1 MTHKTTTFGGF
12 DRRAFL
18 RSGAALGALSVTG
31 LPAFAQAGHE
41 ITIADIG
48 VGDPGGD
55 WSRFSDATGHSVNM
69 VSIGNAPA
77 AIINQLLAGGGM
89 QTFDIINIVGGM
101 QKPLAEADLIQKIDR
116 SKLPN
121 LETNT

>member
-77 AIINQLLAGGGM
+77 AIINQLLAGGLRHHQHRGRHAKAL
-89 QTFDIINIVGGM
+89 GGSGPDPEDR
-101 QKPLAEADLIQKIDR
+101 PLKAA
-116 SKLPN
+116 
-121 LETNT
+121 